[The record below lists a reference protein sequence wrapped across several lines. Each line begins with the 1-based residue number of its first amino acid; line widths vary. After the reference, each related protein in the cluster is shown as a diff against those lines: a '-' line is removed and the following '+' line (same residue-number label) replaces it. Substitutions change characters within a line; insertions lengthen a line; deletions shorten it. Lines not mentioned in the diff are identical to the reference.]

1 MKRIPFAA
9 LPLLL
14 GVVQGR
20 TQPTDVERLEVVEI
34 RLAGGGRGAEK
45 GTNAS
50 RTKAMAGF
58 VLEND
63 DKVFGSGQ
71 AAGQSVAGPKLD
83 WFLEPQSTK
92 DGTEMLLVV
101 HNEGEKDVEIVRS

>member
-20 TQPTDVERLEVVEI
+20 TQPTDVERLELVKLGLAVEV
-34 RLAGGGRGAEK
+34 RETVKGA
-45 GTNAS
+45 NAS

-83 WFLEPQSTK
+83 WFLEPDRKSTRLNSSHRCISYAVFCLK
-92 DGTEMLLVV
+92 
-101 HNEGEKDVEIVRS
+101 